1 MKLQELIVLLR
12 KEYKSRNLK
21 CNARYSALNNVA
33 GYIHD
38 KFGDDLNVLNKPKET
53 FREMYK
59 AYKSS
64 IGMKMSDAE
73 KSVINEMYKQC
84 GLTYHSTNSFH
95 AIADFPIRV
104 DSAPDSSCA
113 SLDDFMKSSN
123 FTKVSALCPER
134 IPQSSGLYAIRIEN
148 LDVLPE
154 PFKSELIHR
163 NHNLLYVGKASSNLF
178 ERLWREELHHHKAA
192 TFFRSIGVVL
202 GYKPE
207 RCSLKNK
214 ETNNFK
220 FNASDTKEIIRWI
233 ENNLS
238 VNYIAQANSLDDLEK
253 NLIKSYKPIINIQ
266 NNPFK
271 MEVLSTLRHEALM
284 WAKDL

>member
-12 KEYKSRNLK
+12 KEYDSRNLK
-21 CNARYSALNNVA
+21 CNARYTALNNVA
-33 GYIHD
+33 GYIRD
-38 KFGDDLNVLNKPKET
+38 RFGGDSNVLNKPKDT

-59 AYKSS
+59 AYKVSL
-64 IGMKMSDAE
+64 GKKMSDAE
-73 KSVINEMYKQC
+73 KSVINEMYKQY
-84 GLTYHSTNSFH
+84 GLTSHSANSFH
-95 AIADFPIRV
+95 AIADHPIRV
-104 DSAPDSSCA
+104 DSVPDCGCA
-113 SLDDFMKSSN
+113 SLDDFMGASN
-123 FTKVSALCPER
+123 FTRVSALCPER

-148 LDVLPE
+148 IDVLPE
-154 PFKSELIHR
+154 PFKSELIRR
-163 NHNLLYVGKASSNLF
+163 NHNLLYIGQASLNLYK
-178 ERLWREELHHHKAA
+178 RLWCEELHHHKAA

-207 RCSLKNK
+207 RGSLKNK
-214 ETNNFK
+214 KTKNFK
-220 FNASDTKEIIRWI
+220 FNESDTKAIIRWI

-238 VNYIAQANSLDDLEK
+238 VSYIAHANPLDDLEED
-253 NLIKSYKPIINIQ
+253 LIVSHKPIINIQ